1 MKPMRVAG
9 SRVLWGVAV
18 LLMASTACTSPS
30 DGAGPPTPAISIPA
44 DAAVATFAGGC
55 FWCMEPPFESL
66 DGVLE
71 VVSGYTGGEEKDP
84 SYKDVSLGGTGHRE
98 AVRIRYDA
106 DLIDY
111 ATLLEVF
118 WMQIDPT
125 DPGGQFA
132 DRGTQYRTG
141 IFFHDDEQKGLA
153 EASKVELMEN
163 GPFREPIVTEILAA
177 GTFYSAEEYHQDYY
191 KKNPAH
197 YKAYRRGSGRTGFL
211 EKVWGAGGKS
221 AFRRPTDVELEQRL
235 TPIQYRVTRKDG
247 TEPPFNNPFWDNKR
261 DGIYVD
267 IVSGEPLFSSKDKFK
282 SGTGWPSFTRPLVTD
297 NVVKR
302 EDRSLLM
309 TRTEIR
315 SRQAD
320 SHLGHLFADGP
331 EPTGLRYCINSAALR
346 FISEDDL
353 VQEGYEEFTRL
364 FETD

>member
-1 MKPMRVAG
+1 MKPMRVPGDRA
-9 SRVLWGVAV
+9 LWGIAV
-18 LLMASTACTSPS
+18 LLLTGVACMSPS
-30 DGAGPPTPAISIPA
+30 DGAGPSEPAAAIPA
-44 DAAVATFAGGC
+44 DVAVATFAGGC

-71 VVSGYTGGEEKDP
+71 VVSGYTGGEERDP
-84 SYKDVSLGGTGHRE
+84 SYKDVSSGGTGHRE

-141 IFFHDDEQKGLA
+141 IFFHDDEQMGLA

-177 GTFYSAEEYHQDYY
+177 GTFFPAEEYHQDYY

-211 EKVWGAGGKS
+211 EKVWGDGGKS

-235 TPIQYRVTRKDG
+235 TPIQYRVTKG
-247 TEPPFNNPFWDNKR
+247 
-261 DGIYVD
+261 
-267 IVSGEPLFSSKDKFK
+267 
-282 SGTGWPSFTRPLVTD
+282 PSTS
-297 NVVKR
+297 VVER
-302 EDRSLLM
+302 VVL
-309 TRTEIR
+309 
-315 SRQAD
+315 
-320 SHLGHLFADGP
+320 
-331 EPTGLRYCINSAALR
+331 
-346 FISEDDL
+346 
-353 VQEGYEEFTRL
+353 
-364 FETD
+364 